1 MKILKYLI
9 GLVTAIGGV
18 LALFGGSKNKK
29 VKQLNKKVNQSKKV
43 VKNKKKEIK
52 KVNDILTDKK
62 KKAGKLKN
70 KSCFVQS
77 SLFPLFSFITLL
89 SPSITSFSVY
99 LSKQSNKDTLF
110 FFGIGKFK

>member
-70 KSCFVQS
+70 KRKNYKKKEVSTKEASDF
-77 SLFPLFSFITLL
+77 L
-89 SPSITSFSVY
+89 
-99 LSKQSNKDTLF
+99 KQYAKK
-110 FFGIGKFK
+110 GKK